1 MSDEP
6 QAFVARIDSVTPWWL
21 FAFLAA
27 LAVTVAAM
35 VAMTHRVR
43 VSVDELRAQQQV
55 QCEVPQAAAVPE
67 SVPEPVITRTRRASS
82 KPAATSN
89 PDQFAD
95 TSKLVEPPTPPVP
108 ITRQSI
114 DQFRASLRTPQS
126 VQE

>member
-6 QAFVARIDSVTPWWL
+6 QALAAQIDSVTPWWL

-43 VSVDELRAQQQV
+43 VSVDELRAQQKV
-55 QCEVPQAAAVPE
+55 QCEAPQAAAVPE
-67 SVPEPVITRTRRASS
+67 PAPDPVITRTRRSPS
-82 KPAATSN
+82 KPAATPS
-89 PDQFAD
+89 PDQLAD
-95 TSKLVEPPTPPVP
+95 TSELVESPTPPAP
-108 ITRQSI
+108 ITRQSV
-114 DQFRASLRTPQS
+114 DQFRASLRTPQP